1 MHLIWLGT
9 SAAGAEP
16 FAVSFA
22 RQASQRRGAVPI
34 VQIDPTFASVKAIA
48 DGNYDDYLKSYA
60 ASVGKYGHAVV
71 IGFGHEMNAPWYPWG
86 YRHVPATTFVAAW
99 RHIVSVFRAQGACRT
114 SPGCG
119 P

>member
-1 MHLIWLGT
+1 MHLVWLGT
-9 SAAGAEP
+9 SAAQSHSQFVRPPGQPAAAP
-16 FAVSFA
+16 FPS
-22 RQASQRRGAVPI
+22 P
-34 VQIDPTFASVKAIA
+34 IDPTFASVKAIA

-60 ASVGKYGHAVV
+60 ASVRKYGHAVV

-86 YRHVPATTFVAAW
+86 SACARHYLRSGLAAH
-99 RHIVSVFRAQGACRT
+99 RVSVPGSGCVTT